1 MSFHCDYLIIGGGS
15 AGAVV
20 ARRLAE
26 RSTGRIILLEAGKAD
41 EGDPASVDLTR
52 LDEQTAS
59 YDWGFRASPLKGAP
73 PLLKYARAKL
83 LGGCANHNDC
93 AFIRPPDSD
102 FDEWERLGAAGWN
115 AAAMAPYWQ
124 RITGTITIETAP
136 CHEASRCFIDAGI
149 ELGLDEVDFSKD
161 VREGAGLFPLNAR
174 GRLRQSSS
182 VAYLHPLAGLP
193 KHLEVWTE
201 CMAHRLLIEDGRAVG
216 AETGRGIIRARK
228 AVVLACGAIQTPQL
242 MMVSGL
248 GPAAHLQAH
257 GIPVIADLPHLGQHL
272 RDHVAAPVVWETH
285 EPVTGWEICPFEATM
300 MLQLDKHAPAPDIL
314 FHFGLRVREKY
325 ADRARLATHAPAV
338 KASPNVTRAKSEGEI
353 SLSGPSMT
361 DSPVI
366 DLNYFSAPE
375 DLALLLRAL
384 RLTRKLGETAAMRK
398 LCRAEIHPG
407 PSVQTDDEWKDY
419 ILSVCETVYHPC
431 GTAGIGRVVTPDLKV
446 MGVEGL
452 FIADASVFPS
462 LITVNINSA
471 VMMTAEK
478 AADCIRAG

>member
-1 MSFHCDYLIIGGGS
+1 VTFHCDYLIIGGGS

-52 LDEQTAS
+52 LDEQTGS

-93 AFIRPPDSD
+93 AFIRPPDCD

-124 RITGTITIETAP
+124 RITETIAIETAP
-136 CHEASRCFIDAGI
+136 CHEASRCFIDGGI
-149 ELGLDEVDFSKD
+149 ELGLEEVDFGRQ
-161 VREGAGLFPLNAR
+161 VREGVGLFPLNAK

-193 KHLEVWTE
+193 KHLEVWTQ
-201 CMAHRLLIEDGRAVG
+201 CMATRLILENDRAVG
-216 AETGRGIIRARK
+216 AETSRGPIHAAR

-248 GPAAHLQAH
+248 GPAAHLKAH
-257 GIPVIADLPHLGQHL
+257 GIPVTADLPEVGQHL

-285 EPVTGWEICPFEATM
+285 EPVSGWEICPFEATM
-300 MLQLDKHAPAPDIL
+300 MLKLEPEAPAPDIL

-325 ADRARLATHAPAV
+325 ADRARLATDAPAV

-353 SLSGPSMT
+353 RLSGPTMA
-361 DSPVI
+361 DKPVI

-375 DLALLLRAL
+375 DLELLLRAL

-407 PSVQTDDEWKDY
+407 PSVQTDGEWKDY

-446 MGVEGL
+446 MGVGGL

-478 AADCIRAG
+478 AADCIQAG